1 MTFLELA
8 LPALVVMALVMFV
21 LWLIQNRTHDAG
33 TEDVAWAFSATGG
46 ELWLRIQPTKQATK
60 MAQPRTNS
68 VRGCSTGCS
77 RTTRY
82 PIQNPLGLL

>member
-33 TEDVAWAFSATGG
+33 TEDVAWAFSPTGG
-46 ELWLRIQPTKQATK
+46 H
-60 MAQPRTNS
+60 S
-68 VRGCSTGCS
+68 
-77 RTTRY
+77 
-82 PIQNPLGLL
+82 

>member
-46 ELWLRIQPTKQATK
+46 H
-60 MAQPRTNS
+60 S
-68 VRGCSTGCS
+68 
-77 RTTRY
+77 
-82 PIQNPLGLL
+82 